1 MSASAPGTSC
11 MAAPGGSHTKDHS
24 VEQPA
29 PVVQH
34 TTGGT
39 LLTRGLYR
47 VCEDRTA
54 RYGCCESGRSLKRV
68 ILFLDRLPAGR
79 FADFTY
85 GHHGEDLR
93 LAAVNSV

>member
-24 VEQPA
+24 IEQAA

-47 VCEDRTA
+47 VWEDRTA
-54 RYGCCESGRSLKRV
+54 TYGCCESGRSLTRV
-68 ILFLDRLPAGR
+68 ILFSTAFLQDGLPISRMAIMGM
-79 FADFTY
+79 T
-85 GHHGEDLR
+85 
-93 LAAVNSV
+93 